1 MLDYLDW
8 RGDIP
13 FSTDPFNEV
22 DALILSEVSYV
33 DFGGIVPG
41 PEEEFDADMLKID
54 AVPVVSVAYAVK
66 RFWNLHSEAEIES
79 SNTLY
84 KRAPYVLD
92 KLCSGARFG
101 EMYLGGYV
109 NQISSEKNEQMSAIT
124 YFLSDGSSFTA
135 FRGTDDTL
143 IGWKEDFTFSFM
155 KETAGQKSA
164 VDYLNK
170 IYGKH
175 NDPDRTA
182 NNRITDTDGK
192 GQEEWKDYHIRVG
205 GHSKGGNFSVYASA
219 FCEADIKKRI
229 IQIYNNDGPGLLEEI
244 TQTDGYREILPR
256 VHNVVPEESLFGIL
270 LDSGYYYKV
279 TKSNQ
284 KGLWQHDALSWQIK
298 RNQFEEADGVSENSL
313 ALKKVIE
320 SWVYGMSLEER
331 RETVDI
337 IFTLLADTGFENVSE
352 ISSEHLKSIPDLV
365 RAYRELSPEEK
376 HTFHETVIRLFK
388 SGASS
393 ISEELQERIA
403 KQREKAQNKELT

>member
-41 PEEEFDADMLKID
+41 PEEEVDADMLKID
-54 AVPVVSVAYAVK
+54 AVPVVSVADAVK
-66 RFWNLHSEAEIES
+66 QFWNLHSEAEIES

-109 NQISSEKNEQMSAIT
+109 NQVSSEKNEQMSAIT
-124 YFLSDGSSFTA
+124 YYLSDGSSFTA

-170 IYGKH
+170 IYGKRY
-175 NDPDRTA
+175 DPDRTA
-182 NNRITDTDGK
+182 NNRVTDTDGK
-192 GQEEWKDYHIRVG
+192 GQEEWKDCPIRVG

-313 ALKKVIE
+313 TLKKVIE

-403 KQREKAQNKELT
+403 KQREKAQNKELI